1 MPRATLRARD
11 VPLSASIAAGL
22 GFLTDI
28 SPEHMLEAIDAILA
42 GDYLD
47 ERRLML
53 SAQIGDGSSHAE
65 ARSR

>member
-1 MPRATLRARD
+1 MPRATSRARG
-11 VPLSASIAAGL
+11 VPLIGINRGRL

-42 GDYLD
+42 GDYLA

-53 SAQIGDGSSHAE
+53 SRAD
-65 ARSR
+65 R